1 MKLQEIIQSLPT
13 QYTPENERKLIE
25 RINELKL
32 DGLTEDLADILAF
45 SISEHYNDLA
55 KNILEKDYNG
65 LKLDP
70 QNINQSLINQSP
82 QQYSLLHFT
91 AQFGNKE
98 MLLYFIA
105 NNVRISMDHDD
116 LSPLHSIA
124 FAKNLSKSDF
134 KEIMSK
140 FEELSPGIIN
150 HKDVYNLSPLHYA
163 AHNDNLAALE
173 ALIELGAKR

>member
-1 MKLQEIIQSLPT
+1 MKLQEIIQSLPA
-13 QYTPENERKLIE
+13 QYTPENEKKLVE
-25 RINELKL
+25 EINALKL
-32 DGLTEDLADILAF
+32 DGLTEDLADLLAF
-45 SISEHYNDLA
+45 SISDHYNKLA
-55 KNILEKDYNG
+55 KAILEKDYNG

-70 QNINQSLINQSP
+70 QNINQSLINQSV

-98 MLLYFIA
+98 MLIYFLI
-105 NNVRISMDHDD
+105 NGVRVSMDHDD
-116 LSPLHSIA
+116 LSPLHSIT
-124 FAKNLSKSDF
+124 FAKNLNKADF
-134 KEIMSK
+134 QEIIAK

-163 AHNDNLAALE
+163 AHNDNVPALE